1 MKLFSEMSFNRI
13 RKWTLVLIAALIVSM
28 IPAVSAKAETLTE
41 IDYRTFRGDTSIST
55 IHIGSDVIEISSNA
69 FKGLNNLRSITVSES
84 NPYYTSY
91 SNCLYNKE
99 LTELICFP
107 AALKG
112 AVIPDTVVTISSNAL
127 YGLDK
132 DLTAQIRGLV
142 KSQASENMMEWEITG
157 PHFIHT
163 EYGIKWVDSD
173 GTLKSPETD
182 IMKLVASVVEMSTTG
197 DMPQKKQL
205 ERCFDY
211 FVKASVYERKMGV
224 PEGDWTESYATD
236 ILLNSKGNCY
246 NFASAFAYIAL
257 GLGYEARV
265 CTGSVTSALGGRTP
279 HAWTEVKIGNNWYI
293 FDAEMQRAKGSGYY
307 KQTYDSYPA
316 GPIIKEA
323 SYKVNY

>member
-13 RKWTLVLIAALIVSM
+13 RKWSVVLIAALIVSM
-28 IPAVSAKAETLTE
+28 IPAVIAKAETITE

-69 FKGLNNLRSITVSES
+69 FKGLNNLRSITVSAS
-84 NPYYTSY
+84 NPYYTSD
-91 SNCLYNKE
+91 SNCLYNKD

-112 AVIPDTVVTISSNAL
+112 AVIPDTVVSISSNAL

-142 KSQASENMMEWEITG
+142 KSQALENMMEWEITG

-163 EYGIKWVDSD
+163 EYGIKWVDTD

-197 DMPQKKQL
+197 DMSQKKQL

-211 FVKASVYERKMGV
+211 FVKSSVYERKTGE
-224 PEGDWTESYATD
+224 PLGDWTESYATD
-236 ILLNSKGNCY
+236 FLLNSKGNEIETNVLGISFNEKKQLKNGETIEKEGWFVLEPCFA
-246 NFASAFAYIAL
+246 NFAKIKF
-257 GLGYEARV
+257 
-265 CTGSVTSALGGRTP
+265 
-279 HAWTEVKIGNNWYI
+279 VK
-293 FDAEMQRAKGSGYY
+293 
-307 KQTYDSYPA
+307 P
-316 GPIIKEA
+316 
-323 SYKVNY
+323 